1 MQGEPPIELSAFTNG
16 TKGRFLNVLSHE
28 LRTPLTPVLAAAELL
43 ASPFKLTD
51 AEVKKNG
58 ELIRRNIL
66 LEVRLLDDLLD
77 LARVSRGGMLLDLQ
91 EVDVHRSILEAVQSC
106 EPAAS
111 KRGVTFDVRLEAG
124 EHVVSADP
132 SRLSQAL
139 VSLLSNAAKYSN
151 MGGRVTLRTHCE
163 AHRSISIVVSDS
175 GLGIALQ
182 HLKDIFEPFRPRGT
196 HLAPESSGLGLSL
209 AITKGLAEAHGGTL
223 TAHSEGIGKGASFIL
238 KLPTI
243 QPLSPPSFTE
253 APSPQ
258 EIDEPARACTILLV
272 DDHDDT
278 RQALRSLLQRKGYHV
293 LAASGSKEAKQIAA
307 AQHYDL
313 LVSDISMPDGSG
325 LDLVRSLK
333 SSGVKAIA
341 ISGFGTDEDLERSR
355 QAGFDEHI
363 TKPVSFEALELVI
376 QRLLPRC

>member
-1 MQGEPPIELSAFTNG
+1 MQGERTNELSALTNG
-16 TKGRFLNVLSHE
+16 SRQRFLNVLSHE

-43 ASPFKLTD
+43 ASPFNLSD

-77 LARVSRGGMLLDLQ
+77 LARVSREGMLLDLQ
-91 EVDVHRSILEAVQSC
+91 EVDVHRSILEAVQNC
-106 EPAAS
+106 ESAAS
-111 KRGVTFDVRLEAG
+111 KRGVTFAVSLEAG

-132 SRLSQAL
+132 SRLLQVL
-139 VSLLSNAAKYSN
+139 VNLLSNAAKFSN
-151 MGGRVTLRTHCE
+151 VGGRVTLRTLCE
-163 AHRSISIVVSDS
+163 APRSISIVVSDS

-182 HLKDIFEPFRPRGT
+182 HLKDVFEPFRPRGT
-196 HLAPESSGLGLSL
+196 QLAPESNGLGLSL

-223 TAHSEGIGKGASFIL
+223 TAESEGIGRGASFTL

-243 QPLSPPSFTE
+243 QPISWPSDTE
-253 APSPQ
+253 APAAG
-258 EIDEPARACTILLV
+258 ETGEPARSCTILLV

-278 RQALRSLLQRKGYHV
+278 RQALRSLLQRRGYSV

-307 AQHYDL
+307 SQPYDL

-325 LDLVRSLK
+325 LELVRSLK
-333 SSGVKAIA
+333 ASGVKAIA
-341 ISGFGTDEDLERSR
+341 ISGFGTDEDLQKSR
-355 QAGFDEHI
+355 DAGFDEHI
-363 TKPVSFEALELVI
+363 TKPVSFEALESVI
-376 QRLLPRC
+376 HRLLPRC

>member
-1 MQGEPPIELSAFTNG
+1 MQAEKPNVLAAFTNG
-16 TKGRFLNVLSHE
+16 SKERFLNVLSHE

-43 ASPFKLTD
+43 GSPFKLSDT
-51 AEVKKNG
+51 EVKKNA

-111 KRGVTFDVRLEAG
+111 KRDVAFDIKLEAR
-124 EHVVSADP
+124 EHVVRADP
-132 SRLSQAL
+132 SRLLQAIIN
-139 VSLLSNAAKYSN
+139 LLSNAAKFSN
-151 MGGRVTLRTHCE
+151 VGGHVTLRTVCE
-163 AHRSISIVVSDS
+163 APQTISIIVSDS

-182 HLKDIFEPFRPRGT
+182 RLREVFEPFRPRGT
-196 HLAPESSGLGLSL
+196 QLVPESNGLGLSL

-223 TAHSEGIGKGASFIL
+223 SAHSDGIGKGASFTL
-238 KLPTI
+238 ELPTI
-243 QPLSPPSFTE
+243 QPASPPSATE
-253 APSPQ
+253 APAP
-258 EIDEPARACTILLV
+258 EAAGEPARSCTILLV

-278 RQALRSLLQRKGYHV
+278 RHALQSLLQRRGYRV
-293 LAASGSKEAKQIAA
+293 LAASGSKEARQIAA
-307 AQHYDL
+307 TQPFDL
-313 LVSDISMPDGSG
+313 LLSDISMPDGSG
-325 LDLVRSLK
+325 LELVRGMK

-341 ISGFGTDEDLERSR
+341 ISGFGTDEDLRKSR
-355 QAGFDEHI
+355 DAGFDEHI
-363 TKPVSFEALELVI
+363 IKPISFEALETVI